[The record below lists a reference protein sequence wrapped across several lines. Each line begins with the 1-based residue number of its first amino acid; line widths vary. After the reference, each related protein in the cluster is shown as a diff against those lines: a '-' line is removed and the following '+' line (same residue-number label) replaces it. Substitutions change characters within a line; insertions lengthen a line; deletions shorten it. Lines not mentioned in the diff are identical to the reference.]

1 MPDTLVDQLRARL
14 HDVAATAPLEV
25 DPPPDL
31 ERRVQRV
38 RRRARRRGV
47 LTGLSV
53 AAALVA
59 AVAAAAAIVDRVPP
73 RGSVSVSSRVS
84 AVADPVFSNA
94 VMLDARGPYVVALD
108 AGGHQRATLVT
119 AKRGNVVDAQLT
131 ADRRTLWYLSV
142 AGRAGVDCGEV
153 VRADVR
159 SGASHIVARA
169 AAFAISP
176 DGQRLALA
184 GSCVPGVEVRNVA
197 SGAVVSVNLPAD
209 RVAPMRWS
217 PDGSS
222 VLARGCA
229 LACGPLVSFDA
240 SGSVRVVDK
249 DGVAGAYAP
258 NGVYVV
264 RPDAIFVNDAPV
276 VELHKRYVVA
286 QVAPTPA
293 GTFVVATPRDPA
305 GPRALY
311 RIQDGALVLVKTFDY
326 GTLTPMP

>member
-1 MPDTLVDQLRARL
+1 MPDTLVEQLRARL
-14 HDVAATAPLEV
+14 DDVAATAPLEV
-25 DPPPDL
+25 EPPPDL

-38 RRRARRRGV
+38 RRRARRRRV

-53 AAALVA
+53 AAAFVT
-59 AVAAAAAIVDRVPP
+59 AVAVGAAMVEQTPARPSVTVQPP
-73 RGSVSVSSRVS
+73 VA
-84 AVADPVFSNA
+84 AVADPVFANV

-131 ADRRTLWYLSV
+131 ADHRTLWYLSV

-159 SGASHIVARA
+159 SGESHIITRA
-169 AAFAISP
+169 ASFAISP
-176 DGQRLALA
+176 DGRRLALA
-184 GSCVPGVEVRNVA
+184 GSCVPGVEVREVP
-197 SGAVVSVNLPAD
+197 SGATVPVDLPAD
-209 RVAPMRWS
+209 RVIPMRWS

-229 LACGPLVSFDA
+229 ATCSPLVSFNS
-240 SGSVRVVDK
+240 SGSVHVVDAA
-249 DGVAGAYAP
+249 GLSGAYAP
-258 NGVYVV
+258 SGVYVL
-264 RPDAIFVNDAPV
+264 RRDAIVLNGTTVLPLDN
-276 VELHKRYVVA
+276 RWDVA

-293 GTFVVATPRDPA
+293 GTFVVATPRDPP

-326 GTLTPMP
+326 GTLTPVP